1 MNAMERLRSPK
12 PMIAAQGA
20 MMCVVAGRATAEE
33 REAILCLSEF
43 DDPEYRVAGRT
54 IHDWLI
60 AAMDVLGIKK
70 CEEPEGSDAYDL
82 LKTLTDPVWLE
93 GMRIQFEEESE
104 P

>member
-1 MNAMERLRSPK
+1 
-12 PMIAAQGA
+12 
-20 MMCVVAGRATAEE
+20 
-33 REAILCLSEF
+33 
-43 DDPEYRVAGRT
+43 
-54 IHDWLI
+54 
-60 AAMDVLGIKK
+60 MDVLGIKK